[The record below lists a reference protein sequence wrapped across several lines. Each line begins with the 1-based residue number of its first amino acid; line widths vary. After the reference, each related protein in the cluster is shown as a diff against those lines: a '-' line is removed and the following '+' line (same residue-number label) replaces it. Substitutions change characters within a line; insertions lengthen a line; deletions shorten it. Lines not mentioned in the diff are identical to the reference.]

1 MRRVLFVLLA
11 LLFCLTSCA
20 DRSAETSET
29 EETVP
34 EREVSDYAAYSAG
47 ASVFLD
53 WSTVRNVPLLDYG
66 EFDDLKKIKF
76 VKNKPEDR
84 RYIEY
89 DTLEAV
95 RVEQA
100 GGTMVDAARPNGNF
114 LAGGAERIKL
124 CTDKACRENDEMPC
138 THLSLVGG
146 HVWGDYVYFIAK
158 YKAEDQPE
166 GIHWSL
172 EYENYLMRYSILNHE
187 MDVVVRLPWH
197 CTIARAAYGV
207 LYIAYTE
214 DVEWTMT
221 GYHRNLILY
230 DCENERIAMLAGFD
244 GLFLTSDHFGAAAQA
259 NEGFYYYDG
268 RNFMK
273 LRYDCGEQITLGA
286 PDLGESF
293 AVRVQQL
300 GYGRDRVFYSVYD
313 LMTERT
319 TVRTL
324 KDDGHRRTVA
334 ENCLGA
340 ALLTDGPLAEL
351 YTIEDGED
359 GRLSVVRYSLDML
372 GQGDIRTVVVRE
384 GEDLV
389 VSEHITGVY
398 SEQRDVFFSTEFGEN
413 TGHTRI
419 YLIHE
424 DGTELVNEEGAP
436 DTADEISDVHAENTD

>member
-1 MRRVLFVLLA
+1 M
-11 LLFCLTSCA
+11 
-20 DRSAETSET
+20 
-29 EETVP
+29 
-34 EREVSDYAAYSAG
+34 
-47 ASVFLD
+47 
-53 WSTVRNVPLLDYG
+53 
-66 EFDDLKKIKF
+66 
-76 VKNKPEDR
+76 KNKPEDR

-114 LAGGAERIKL
+114 LTGGAERIKL
-124 CTDKACRENDEMPC
+124 CTDKVCRENEEMPC

-146 HVWGDYVYFIAK
+146 HVWEDYVYFIAK
-158 YKAEDQPE
+158 YKAEEQPE

-214 DVEWTMT
+214 DVEFTMT
-221 GYHRNLILY
+221 QYRRNLILY
-230 DCENERIAMLAGFD
+230 DCANERIAMIEGFD

-259 NEGFYYYDG
+259 NESFYYFDG
-268 RNFMK
+268 RNFLK
-273 LRYDCGEQITLGA
+273 VSYDFSETITLGE
-286 PDLGESF
+286 PDLGDAF
-293 AVRVQQL
+293 ACRVMQL
-300 GYGRDRVFYSVYD
+300 GYGRDRIFYSVENFA
-313 LMTERT
+313 TGTT

-340 ALLTDGPLAEL
+340 ALLSDGPLAEL
-351 YTIEDGED
+351 YTIEADENGVREI
-359 GRLSVVRYSLDML
+359 VRYSLDML
-372 GQGDIRTVVVRE
+372 GLSDIRTVVVRE
-384 GEDLV
+384 GETLA
-389 VSEHITGVY
+389 VSEHITGLY
-398 SEQRDVFFSTEFGEN
+398 SEMRDVYFTTEFGEN
-413 TGHTRI
+413 TGHTRA

-424 DGTELVNEEGAP
+424 HSTELVDEDGAP
-436 DTADEISDVHAENTD
+436 EQADEITDIHAENTD

>member
-1 MRRVLFVLLA
+1 MRKLLILMLLVLL
-11 LLFCLTSCA
+11 LPSCA
-20 DRSAETSET
+20 DRSGEATET
-29 EETVP
+29 EEYVP
-34 EREVSDYAAYSAG
+34 EREVSEYEAYASG
-47 ASVFLD
+47 ESVFLD

-124 CTDKACRENDEMPC
+124 CTDKVCRENDEMPC

-146 HVWGDYVYFIAK
+146 HVWEDYVYFTAK
-158 YKAEDQPE
+158 YKAEEQE
-166 GIHWSL
+166 TGQWSID
-172 EYENYLMRYSILNHE
+172 YENYLMRYSILNHE

-207 LYIAYTE
+207 LYIAYTQ
-214 DVEWTMT
+214 DVEFTLT
-221 GYHRNLILY
+221 QYNRNLILY
-230 DCENERIAMLAGFD
+230 DCANERIAMIEDFD

-259 NEGFYYYDG
+259 NESFYYFDG
-268 RNFMK
+268 RNFV
-273 LRYDCGEQITLGA
+273 RQSCDFSEQVTLGA
-286 PDLGESF
+286 PDLGESH
-293 AVRVQQL
+293 AVTVTQL
-300 GYGRDRVFYSVYD
+300 GYGRDRVFYSVFD
-313 LMTERT
+313 FLTQKT

-351 YTIEDGED
+351 YTIEAGED
-359 GRLSVVRYSLDML
+359 GVWEIVRYSLDML
-372 GQGDIRTVVVRE
+372 GLSEIRTVVSRE
-384 GEDLV
+384 GENLAAG
-389 VSEHITGVY
+389 EHITDLY
-398 SEQRDVFFSTEFGEN
+398 SEKLDVYFSTEFGEN
-413 TGHTRI
+413 TGHTRT
-419 YLIHE
+419 YRIHE
-424 DGTELVNEEGAP
+424 DSTELVKEEGAP
-436 DTADEISDVHAENTD
+436 DLPDEITDIHAENTD

>member
-1 MRRVLFVLLA
+1 MRKLLILMLLVLL
-11 LLFCLTSCA
+11 LPSCA
-20 DRSAETSET
+20 DLSGEATET
-29 EETVP
+29 EEYVP
-34 EREVSDYAAYSAG
+34 EREVSDYEAYASG
-47 ASVFLD
+47 ESVFLD

-76 VKNKPEDR
+76 VKDKPEDR

-124 CTDKACRENDEMPC
+124 CTDKTCRENDEMPC

-146 HVWGDYVYFIAK
+146 HVWEDYVYFIAK
-158 YKAEDQPE
+158 YKAEEQE
-166 GIHWSL
+166 TGQWSID
-172 EYENYLMRYSILNHE
+172 YENYLMRYSILNHE

-207 LYIAYTE
+207 LYIAYTQ
-214 DVEWTMT
+214 DVEFTLT
-221 GYHRNLILY
+221 QYNRNLILY
-230 DCENERIAMLAGFD
+230 DCANERIAMIEDFD

-259 NEGFYYYDG
+259 NESFYYFDG
-268 RNFMK
+268 RNFV
-273 LRYDCGEQITLGA
+273 RQSCDFSEQVTLGA
-286 PDLGESF
+286 PDLGESH
-293 AVRVQQL
+293 AVTVTQL
-300 GYGRDRVFYSVYD
+300 GYGRDRVFYSVFD
-313 LMTERT
+313 FLTQTT

-351 YTIEDGED
+351 YTIEAGED
-359 GRLSVVRYSLDML
+359 GVREIVRYSLDML
-372 GQGDIRTVVVRE
+372 GLSEIRTVVSRE
-384 GEDLV
+384 GENLAAG
-389 VSEHITGVY
+389 EHITDLY
-398 SEQRDVFFSTEFGEN
+398 SEKLDVYFSTEFGEN
-413 TGHTRI
+413 TGHTRT
-419 YLIHE
+419 YRIHE
-424 DGTELVNEEGAP
+424 DSTELVKEEGAP
-436 DTADEISDVHAENTD
+436 DLPDEITDIHAENTD

>member
-1 MRRVLFVLLA
+1 MRKLLILMLLVLL
-11 LLFCLTSCA
+11 LPSCA
-20 DRSAETSET
+20 DLSGEATET
-29 EETVP
+29 EETAP
-34 EREVSDYAAYSAG
+34 EREVSEYEAYASG
-47 ASVFLD
+47 ESVFLD

-84 RYIEY
+84 RYIDY

-124 CTDKACRENDEMPC
+124 CTDKTCRENDEMPC

-146 HVWGDYVYFIAK
+146 HVWEDYVYFIAK
-158 YKAEDQPE
+158 YKAEEQE
-166 GIHWSL
+166 TGQWSID
-172 EYENYLMRYSILNHE
+172 YENYLMRYSILNHE

-207 LYIAYTE
+207 LYIAWTE
-214 DVEWTMT
+214 DVEFTLT
-221 GYHRNLILY
+221 KYNRHLILY
-230 DCENERIAMLAGFD
+230 DCANERIAKIDGFD

-259 NEGFYYYDG
+259 NESFYYFDG
-268 RNFMK
+268 RNFIK
-273 LRYDCGEQITLGA
+273 QSCDFSEQVTLGA
-286 PDLGESF
+286 PDLGESH
-293 AVRVQQL
+293 AVTVTQL
-300 GYGRDRVFYSVYD
+300 GYGRDRVFYSVFD
-313 LMTERT
+313 FLTQKT

-351 YTIEDGED
+351 YTIEAGED
-359 GRLSVVRYSLDML
+359 GVREIVRYSLDML
-372 GQGDIRTVVVRE
+372 GLSEIRTVVSRE
-384 GEDLV
+384 GENLAAG
-389 VSEHITGVY
+389 EHITDLY
-398 SEQRDVFFSTEFGEN
+398 SEKLDVYFSTEFGEN
-413 TGHTRI
+413 TGHTRT
-419 YLIHE
+419 YRIHE
-424 DGTELVNEEGAP
+424 DSTELVKEEGAP
-436 DTADEISDVHAENTD
+436 DLPDEITDIHAENTD